1 MTGALNA
8 PVRVYNQVFTLPS
21 PPCLLA
27 KPLFLFSFS
36 TLNPLIRTSA
46 YLMTPHDSQYIFMG
60 TITKP
65 HGIRGEMSL
74 HTEAEKPK
82 TLLGEALLA
91 PPSDNSL
98 DCKNAKPV
106 IIASVRMHHQMALVT
121 IEGIKDRTD
130 AEQYRRYRIFI
141 DRKKLPKLNKD
152 EFYQTDLLDLD
163 VFVENLDDD
172 SYLGQLSFIDA
183 PAGQELWTITCD
195 DGQEILLPA
204 VPEFVRIIDLDEE
217 YIIVTPPP
225 GLIDLY
231 LQADAPE
238 EETVETSA
246 SPSSLNDASQNDPSQ
261 ASPQTSPSKTSSAQ
275 NSSTQTTLAP
285 SAHPS
290 PVISSKDE

>member
-1 MTGALNA
+1 
-8 PVRVYNQVFTLPS
+8 
-21 PPCLLA
+21 
-27 KPLFLFSFS
+27 
-36 TLNPLIRTSA
+36 
-46 YLMTPHDSQYIFMG
+46 MG

-74 HTEAEKPK
+74 HTDAEKPK

-91 PPSDNSL
+91 PPSDDSL
-98 DCKNAKPV
+98 DYKNAKP
-106 IIASVRMHHQMALVT
+106 ITIASVRMHHQMALVT
-121 IEGIKDRTD
+121 IEGIKDRTE

-172 SYLGQLSFIDA
+172 SYLGQLSSIDA

-195 DGQEILLPA
+195 DGRDILLPA
-204 VPEFVRIIDLDEE
+204 VPEFVSIIDLDEE
-217 YIIVTPPP
+217 YIIITPPP

-238 EETVETSA
+238 EEADETSPSDSSLNETSQNEASQNSTPQDSSDPSA
-246 SPSSLNDASQNDPSQ
+246 SPSS
-261 ASPQTSPSKTSSAQ
+261 
-275 NSSTQTTLAP
+275 
-285 SAHPS
+285 
-290 PVISSKDE
+290 VISSKDE